1 MDRDTVKVVG
11 YVRVST
17 ENQVKY
23 GYSLGEQ
30 KEEIKKFCN
39 IQNYNLLEIFS
50 DEGVSGAKADEDEM
64 TVARDG
70 LLDMLVY
77 VKEMGV
83 RYIVVLSTSRLWRS
97 DMVRVLIHRE
107 LKKSNV
113 DVKAIDR
120 PQYSI
125 YTQNPNEVLV
135 NGMLELLDVYER
147 LEIALKLKRGRIQK
161 AKGGGYA
168 GGGVPYG
175 YDCPRGSK
183 RLLVNQKEAQAVRK
197 VFQLKKIIPN
207 ITLERIACYM
217 NQSGY
222 TGRNGKDFNPMLVK
236 RILDRED
243 FYKGEYEYGGIK
255 SIGDYEPILAVNQ
268 LRLRG
273 QYLENTVMPP
283 ALM

>member
-1 MDRDTVKVVG
+1 MDRDAIKAVG

-17 ENQVKY
+17 DSQVRH
-23 GYSLGEQ
+23 GYSLDEQ
-30 KEEIKKFCN
+30 RVEIERYCN

-77 VKEMGV
+77 MKEMGV

-107 LKKSNV
+107 LKKCNA

-120 PQYSI
+120 PQYTI
-125 YTQNPNEVLV
+125 YTQNPSEILV
-135 NGMLELLDVYER
+135 NGMMELLDVYER

-197 VFQLKKIIPN
+197 VFQLKKIQPN
-207 ITLERIACYM
+207 ITLERIAYYM
-217 NQSGY
+217 NQSGH

-236 RILDRED
+236 RILDREG

-255 SIGDYEPILAVNQ
+255 SIGDYEPILTVNQ
-268 LRLRG
+268 SRLRG
-273 QYLENTVMPP
+273 
-283 ALM
+283 

>member
-1 MDRDTVKVVG
+1 MDRDAIKAVG

-17 ENQVKY
+17 DSQVRH
-23 GYSLGEQ
+23 GYSLDEQ
-30 KEEIKKFCN
+30 REEIVRYCN
-39 IQNYNLLEIFS
+39 NQQYALLEIFS

-161 AKGGGYA
+161 AKEGGYA
-168 GGGVPYG
+168 GGGIPYG
-175 YDCPRGSK
+175 YYCPHGGK
-183 RLLVNQKEAQAVRK
+183 KLLIQQEEAEAVQQ
-197 VFQLKKIIPN
+197 VFQLKELMPTLTLQKISDF
-207 ITLERIACYM
+207 M
-217 NQSGY
+217 NLLGY
-222 TGRNGKDFNPMLVK
+222 TGKNGKDFNPMLVK

-243 FYKGEYEYGGIK
+243 FYRGEYHYGDIK
-255 SIGDYEPILAVNQ
+255 SMGDYEPILGGIVS
-268 LRLRG
+268 R
-273 QYLENTVMPP
+273 
-283 ALM
+283 

>member
-17 ENQVKY
+17 DSQVRH
-23 GYSLGEQ
+23 GYSLDEQ
-30 KEEIKKFCN
+30 REEIERYCN

-161 AKGGGYA
+161 AKDGGYA
-168 GGGVPYG
+168 GGGVPFG
-175 YDCPRGSK
+175 YYCPRGYK
-183 RLLVNQKEAQAVRK
+183 RLLVNQEEAQAVRK

-243 FYKGEYEYGGIK
+243 FYKGEYRYGDIK
-255 SIGDYEPILAVNQ
+255 SVGDYEPILAENQ

-273 QYLENTVMPP
+273 
-283 ALM
+283 

>member
-1 MDRDTVKVVG
+1 MERDEIKAVG

-17 ENQVKY
+17 DSQVRH
-23 GYSLGEQ
+23 GYSLDEQ
-30 KEEIKKFCN
+30 REEIVRYCN
-39 IQNYNLLEIFS
+39 NQQYALLEIFS

-77 VKEMGV
+77 VKERGV
-83 RYIVVLSTSRLWRS
+83 RYIVVLSTSRLWCS

-107 LKKSNV
+107 LKKCNA

-125 YTQNPNEVLV
+125 YTQNPNEVLI
-135 NGMLELLDVYER
+135 NGMLELLDIYER
-147 LEIALKLKRGRIQK
+147 LEIALKLKRGRLQK
-161 AKGGGYA
+161 AKEGGYA
-168 GGGVPYG
+168 GGGIPFG
-175 YDCPRGSK
+175 YYCPHGGK
-183 RLLVNQKEAQAVRK
+183 KLFIQQEEAKAVQQ
-197 VFQLKKIIPN
+197 VFQLKKLMPQ
-207 ITLERIACYM
+207 ITLQKISDFM
-217 NQSGY
+217 NLLGF

-236 RILDRED
+236 RILDREG

-268 LRLRG
+268 SRLRG
-273 QYLENTVMPP
+273 
-283 ALM
+283 

>member
-1 MDRDTVKVVG
+1 MDRDAIKAVG

-17 ENQVKY
+17 DSQVRH
-23 GYSLGEQ
+23 GYSLDEQ
-30 KEEIKKFCN
+30 REEIVRYCN
-39 IQNYNLLEIFS
+39 DQQYALLEIFS

-168 GGGVPYG
+168 GGGIPFG
-175 YDCPRGSK
+175 YYCPHGGK
-183 RLLVNQKEAQAVRK
+183 KLLIQQEEAEAVQQ
-197 VFQLKKIIPN
+197 VFQLKELMPTLTLQKISDF
-207 ITLERIACYM
+207 M
-217 NQSGY
+217 NLLGY
-222 TGRNGKDFNPMLVK
+222 TGKNGKDFNPMLVK

-243 FYKGEYEYGGIK
+243 FYRGEYRYGDIK
-255 SIGDYEPILAVNQ
+255 SVGDYEPILGGIVS
-268 LRLRG
+268 R
-273 QYLENTVMPP
+273 
-283 ALM
+283 